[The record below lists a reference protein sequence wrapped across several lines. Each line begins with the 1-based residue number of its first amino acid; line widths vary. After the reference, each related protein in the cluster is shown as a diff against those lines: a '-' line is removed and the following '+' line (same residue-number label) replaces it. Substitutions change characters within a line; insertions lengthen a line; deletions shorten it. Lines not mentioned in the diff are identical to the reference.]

1 MAVTHY
7 TLSDAAKNYIVEGT
21 AAYDRLLKPF
31 PAKMLANSVEKNAV
45 DAKLKGSSLLSLLLL
60 PLSLSLSLPLSLSLR
75 CSYIGHQWF
84 PAGVATNG
92 LVKKGTA
99 TTAEGTDEI
108 GPFTSITQRWV
119 TSPATTIINTVLKSY
134 SGQSSNVLVFE
145 TQVPAGAAGT
155 NTSIPVVPGGWPG
168 STGKDAQPI
177 VSFPS
182 FITEP
187 HSRSKLRSLMYVPYL
202 SLR

>member
-1 MAVTHY
+1 MSILY
-7 TLSDAAKNYIVEGT
+7 TKYELSALFYCITGWSRYSSELHVCYPLVDQCAARQSFT
-21 AAYDRLLKPF
+21 ATT
-31 PAKMLANSVEKNAV
+31 NT
-45 DAKLKGSSLLSLLLL
+45 
-60 PLSLSLSLPLSLSLR
+60 LSLSLPPSLSLSLSLSLR

-92 LVKKGTA
+92 LVKQGTA